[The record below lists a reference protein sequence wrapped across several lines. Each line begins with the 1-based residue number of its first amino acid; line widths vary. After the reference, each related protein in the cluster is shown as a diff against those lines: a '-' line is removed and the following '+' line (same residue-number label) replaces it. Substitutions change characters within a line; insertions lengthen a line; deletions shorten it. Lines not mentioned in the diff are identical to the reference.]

1 MAITIGNSSVRDIY
15 LGNSKVDSVFLGDV
29 LVYGN
34 LANDPEDTYNKFVFD
49 TSRAIDSFDEGFQPI
64 VTLRDYRAGD
74 TTHWNGYTDW
84 GDGTI
89 NKELTHKYTTSGVY
103 TVKTKYTI
111 NDSYGSITNNTS
123 NMFIRC
129 DAINKNIKDLS
140 YLFYGCDKLTSVNLS
155 NLDKSLYYKAAYAFY
170 DCNLPS
176 IDLSGFKFTGNVS
189 NMFGYGGASSI
200 NLSGADFTRAT
211 GISNMFYKGFYTTDV
226 MLYDCS
232 DEDIIKL
239 VPALQEKILDGTHG
253 TWNGTIY
260 IDEFKDT
267 YPAPNYGWSY
277 KYRIKHIETEL
288 DNTFN
293 YFVFNN
299 TTGAFLS
306 RYRAGDTTSW
316 NGLTDWGDNTIDTNY
331 THKYKI
337 AGTYT
342 VKTKYTLYGGL
353 YVLPDGSTEPYINT
367 SITKV
372 LGINRRITD
381 GHLLFFSCENL
392 ESVDLSNIINYGYLS
407 KSDNMFLH
415 CESLK
420 SIDLSGIDTHN
431 VNDMDGM
438 FCFCESLT
446 ELDLSSFDTSNVTN
460 MEYMFSVCP
469 SLTQLDLSSFDTS
482 KVTNMRYMFN
492 KCPSLTRLD
501 ISNFNM
507 DNVTDY
513 SNMFYGCDNLTLDNI
528 IMTNCNEATKAKITE
543 AFNNKNTTQ

>member
-49 TSRAIDSFDEGFQPI
+49 ASRAIDSFDEGFQPI

-89 NKELTHKYTTSGVY
+89 NKELTHKYTTSGIY
-103 TVKTKYTI
+103 TVKTKYMI
-111 NDSYGSITNNTS
+111 NDSYNSITNNTS

-288 DNTFN
+288 DNTYN
-293 YFVFNN
+293 YFVFNTN
-299 TTGAFLS
+299 YIELS
-306 RYRAGDTTSW
+306 PQRAGDTSSW
-316 NGLTDWGDNTIDTNY
+316 DGLTDWGDNIVDTRTEHTY
-331 THKYKI
+331 DYS
-337 AGTYT
+337 GTYT
-342 VKTKYTLYGGL
+342 VKTKY
-353 YVLPDGSTEPYINT
+353 VLN
-367 SITKV
+367 KV
-372 LGINRRITD
+372 FDNENGCQILAGAKLIKCLSINRRITN
-381 GHLLFFSCENL
+381 GLYLFSGCTNL
-392 ESVDLSNIINYGYLS
+392 ESVDLSNIINYGYLNKVS
-407 KSDNMFLH
+407 SMFGN

-420 SIDLSGIDTHN
+420 SINLIGLNTSNIT
-431 VNDMDGM
+431 DMSYM
-438 FCFCESLT
+438 FNNCLNLT

-460 MEYMFSVCP
+460 MEYMFIVCP
-469 SLTQLDLSSFDTS
+469 SLTKL
-482 KVTNMRYMFN
+482 N
-492 KCPSLTRLD
+492 

-507 DNVTDY
+507 DNVTKY
-513 SNMFYGCDNLTLDNI
+513 SHMFNRCDNLTLDNI
-528 IMTNCNEATKAKITE
+528 IMTNCNQATKDKITE
-543 AFNNKNTTQ
+543 AFNNK

>member
-89 NKELTHKYTTSGVY
+89 NKELTHKYTTSGIY
-103 TVKTKYTI
+103 TVKTKYMI
-111 NDSYGSITNNTS
+111 NDSYGSSTS
-123 NMFIRC
+123 NTRHMFIRC
-129 DAINKNIKDLS
+129 DALNKNIKDLS
-140 YLFYGCDKLTSVNLS
+140 YLFNNCEYLTSVNLS
-155 NLDKSLYYKAAYAFY
+155 NLDKSLYYRAAYTFY
-170 DCNLPS
+170 DCHLSS
-176 IDLSGFKFTGNVS
+176 IDLSGFKFTDVY
-189 NMFGYGGASSI
+189 NMFGYNSALSI

-211 GISNMFYKGFYTTDV
+211 SISSMFYKNFRTTDV

-232 DEDIIKL
+232 DEYIIKL
-239 VPALQEKILDGTHG
+239 VPAIQEKILDGTHG

-267 YPAPNYGWSY
+267 YPVPNYGWSY

-293 YFVFNN
+293 YFVFNAHGI
-299 TTGAFLS
+299 TLS
-306 RYRAGDTTSW
+306 PQRSGDTTYW
-316 NGLTDWGDNTIDTNY
+316 DGLTDWGDNTADTKTGHSY
-331 THKYKI
+331 DYI
-337 AGTYT
+337 GTYT
-342 VKTKYTLYGGL
+342 VKTKYALNKVFDSGSGCQII
-353 YVLPDGSTEPYINT
+353 VGPDLIRCD
-367 SITKV
+367 
-372 LGINRRITD
+372 GINKEITN
-381 GHLLFFSCENL
+381 GSYLFCDCSNL
-392 ESVDLSNIINYGYLS
+392 ESVNLSNIINYGYLS
-407 KSDNMFLH
+407 KSNSMFDG
-415 CESLK
+415 CKSLK

-431 VNDMDGM
+431 VNNMSYM
-438 FCFCESLT
+438 FRSCESLT
-446 ELDLSSFDTSNVTN
+446 E
-460 MEYMFSVCP
+460 
-469 SLTQLDLSSFDTS
+469 LDLSSFDTS
-482 KVTNMRYMFN
+482 KVTNMRYMFS

-543 AFNNKNTTQ
+543 AFNNKNTIQ

>member
-89 NKELTHKYTTSGVY
+89 NKELTHKYTTSGIY
-103 TVKTKYTI
+103 TVKTKYMI
-111 NDSYGSITNNTS
+111 NDSYNSITNNTS

-211 GISNMFYKGFYTTDV
+211 NISSMFYRGFYTTDV

-232 DEDIIKL
+232 DEDIMKL

-267 YPAPNYGWSY
+267 YPVPNYGWSY
-277 KYRIKHIETEL
+277 NYRIKHIETEL

-293 YFVFNN
+293 YFVFDTIKADINN
-299 TTGAFLS
+299 IGIPGVYLS
-306 RYRAGDTTSW
+306 SYRAGDTTSW
-316 NGLTDWGDNTIDTNY
+316 NGLTDWGDNTIDTNLS
-331 THKYKI
+331 HEYKI
-337 AGTYT
+337 DGAYT
-342 VKTKYTLYGGL
+342 IKTKYTLQMSL
-353 YVLPDGSTEPYINT
+353 SPNPDGSIDTGGYT
-367 SITKV
+367 HYGITKC
-372 LGINRRITD
+372 LGINTKITD
-381 GHLLFFSCENL
+381 GHLFFFGCSNL
-392 ESVDLSNIINYGYLS
+392 KIVEISNTSSYIYLNNMEAMFKDCSSLNSIN
-407 KSDNMFLH
+407 
-415 CESLK
+415 
-420 SIDLSGIDTHN
+420 LSGINTSN
-431 VNDMDGM
+431 VSNMSLM
-438 FCFCESLT
+438 FNLCESLT
-446 ELDLSSFDTSNVTN
+446 KLN
-460 MEYMFSVCP
+460 
-469 SLTQLDLSSFDTS
+469 
-482 KVTNMRYMFN
+482 
-492 KCPSLTRLD
+492 

-507 DNVTDY
+507 DNVTKY
-513 SNMFYGCDNLTLDNI
+513 SDMFVRCDNLTLDNI

-543 AFNNKNTTQ
+543 AFNNKNTIQ

>member
-34 LANDPEDTYNKFVFD
+34 LANDPEDTYNQFVFD

-260 IDEFKDT
+260 IDEFKNT
-267 YPAPNYGWSY
+267 YPVPNYGWSY
-277 KYRIKHIETEL
+277 NYRIKHIETEL

-293 YFVFNN
+293 YFVFDTIKADINN
-299 TTGAFLS
+299 IGIPGVYLS
-306 RYRAGDTTSW
+306 SYRAGDTTSW
-316 NGLTDWGDNTIDTNY
+316 NGLTDWGDNTIDTNLS
-331 THKYKI
+331 HEYKI
-337 AGTYT
+337 DGAYT
-342 VKTKYTLYGGL
+342 IKTKYTLQMSL
-353 YVLPDGSTEPYINT
+353 SPNPDGSIDTGGYT
-367 SITKV
+367 HYGITKC
-372 LGINRRITD
+372 LGINTKITD
-381 GHLLFFSCENL
+381 GHLFFFGCSNL
-392 ESVDLSNIINYGYLS
+392 EIVDISDTTNNVYLSNMS
-407 KSDNMFLH
+407 NMFAE
-415 CESLK
+415 CSSLK
-420 SIDLSGIDTHN
+420 TINLSGINTSN
-431 VNDMDGM
+431 TYNMSLM
-438 FCFCESLT
+438 FNQCSSLT
-446 ELDLSSFDTSNVTN
+446 ELDLSSFYTSNVTN
-460 MEYMFSVCP
+460 MLGMFSVCP
-469 SLTQLDLSSFDTS
+469 SLTKL
-482 KVTNMRYMFN
+482 N
-492 KCPSLTRLD
+492 

-507 DNVTDY
+507 DNVTNSKDMFAG
-513 SNMFYGCDNLTLDNI
+513 SNSLTIDNI
-528 IMTNCNEATKAKITE
+528 IMTNCNQATKDKINNM
-543 AFNNKNTTQ
+543 FN

>member
-49 TSRAIDSFDEGFQPI
+49 TSRAIDGFQPI
-64 VTLRDYRAGD
+64 VTLKDYRAGD

-89 NKELTHKYTTSGVY
+89 NKELSHKYTTSGVY
-103 TVKTKYTI
+103 TVKTKYMI
-111 NDSYGSITNNTS
+111 NDGYGGSINNTRHL
-123 NMFIRC
+123 FIRC
-129 DAINKNIKDLS
+129 DAINKNIRDLS
-140 YLFYGCDKLTSVNLS
+140 YLFNNCEHLTSVNLS
-155 NLDKSLYYKAAYAFY
+155 NLDKSLYYEAAYAFY
-170 DCNLPS
+170 DCHLSS

-189 NMFGYGGASSI
+189 NMFGYNSALSI
-200 NLSGADFTRAT
+200 NLSGADFTRVT
-211 GISNMFYKGFYTTDV
+211 NISSMFNDNIYTTDV

-232 DEDIIKL
+232 DENIIKL
-239 VPALQEKILDGTHG
+239 VPAIQEKVFDETHVS
-253 TWNGTIY
+253 WNGTIY

-267 YPAPNYGWSY
+267 YPAPNLGWSY
-277 KYRIKHIETEL
+277 KYRIKHVETEL

-293 YFVFNN
+293 YFVLDTIKANIN
-299 TTGAFLS
+299 DISILTVILS

-331 THKYKI
+331 SHIYEI
-337 AGTYT
+337 DGTYT
-342 VKTKYTLYGGL
+342 IKTKYTINTNL
-353 YVLPDGSTEPYINT
+353 YVLPDGTTEYGGYT
-367 SITKV
+367 THGITKC
-372 LGINRRITD
+372 LGLNRRITD
-381 GHLLFFSCENL
+381 GNHFFFGCENL

-407 KSDNMFLH
+407 RSDNMFLH
-415 CESLK
+415 CKSLK
-420 SIDLSGIDTHN
+420 SIDFSGINTSGITN
-431 VNDMDGM
+431 MSCM
-438 FCFCESLT
+438 FNFCESLT

-469 SLTQLDLSSFDTS
+469 SLTKL
-482 KVTNMRYMFN
+482 N
-492 KCPSLTRLD
+492 

-507 DNVTDY
+507 DNVTKY
-513 SNMFYGCDNLTLDNI
+513 SYMFNRCDNLTLDNI